1 MFTGLV
7 EEIGVL
13 EAVTR
18 SQEGARF
25 RIQAQQ
31 TLVDLVIGDSVA
43 VNGVCL
49 TVVEKSSSS
58 LSADAVQETLQRSTL
73 SQLAVGA
80 PVNLECALRAVGR
93 LGGHFVQGH
102 VDAVAKIKNIERRGT
117 GFWLTLLLPSD
128 CLALCVEKGS
138 VAVDGVSLTIAQL
151 HEDAI
156 SIAVIPH
163 TAVQTTLGRLRSG
176 DVVNIET
183 DILGKYVHR
192 FMNQPPA
199 DSRLTMEKLS
209 EWGF

>member
-138 VAVDGVSLTIAQL
+138 VAVDGVSLTIARL